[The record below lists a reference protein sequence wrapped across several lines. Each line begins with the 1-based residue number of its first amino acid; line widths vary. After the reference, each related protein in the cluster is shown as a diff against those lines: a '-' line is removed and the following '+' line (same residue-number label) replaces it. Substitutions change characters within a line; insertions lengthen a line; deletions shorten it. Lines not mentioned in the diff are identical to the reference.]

1 MKTEMKS
8 SLKLFMRPFLVVLG
22 FMLLYALVHAVLG
35 FYGEKDSAS
44 ISQNLEKT
52 EIERQNS
59 ALSPKQEEA
68 NTTTTATEE
77 NPTKDSPLPLET
89 ATQKQENKQEI
100 KQETKQENKQE
111 TKQENKQ
118 ETKQENK
125 QETKQENK
133 QETKQENKQETKQEQ
148 EKENEPKQNSAS
160 SVQNN
165 QKTPTTPTIGKKPL
179 EYKVAVS
186 GVNVRAFPS
195 TKGKIL
201 GSLAKDKSVKVLE
214 IQNDWAK
221 IEFSNETKGYVF
233 LKLLKKAE

>member
-8 SLKLFMRPFLVVLG
+8 FLKLFVRPFLVVLA
-22 FMLLYALVHAVLG
+22 FMLLYALAHVALG
-35 FYGEKDSAS
+35 FYVKKDSAP

-52 EIERQNS
+52 ETERQNS
-59 ALSPKQEEA
+59 TLSPKQEEA

-77 NPTKDSPLPLET
+77 NPTKDSLLPSET
-89 ATQKQENKQEI
+89 AAQEK
-100 KQETKQENKQE
+100 ETKQEI
-111 TKQENKQ
+111 
-118 ETKQENK
+118 
-125 QETKQENK
+125 
-133 QETKQENKQETKQEQ
+133 KQEQ

-160 SVQNN
+160 PIQNH
-165 QKTPTTPTIGKKPL
+165 QKAPTTPTMGQKPL

-195 TKGKIL
+195 TKGKII

-214 IQNDWAK
+214 IQNDWAE
-221 IEFSNETKGYVF
+221 IEFSNKTKGYVF

>member
-1 MKTEMKS
+1 MKS

-22 FMLLYALVHAVLG
+22 FMLLYALAHAALG

-44 ISQNLEKT
+44 INQNLEKS

-59 ALSPKQEEA
+59 ALSPKQEES

-77 NPTKDSPLPLET
+77 NPTKDPPLPLET
-89 ATQKQENKQEI
+89 ATQKQENKQE
-100 KQETKQENKQE
+100 
-111 TKQENKQ
+111 
-118 ETKQENK
+118 
-125 QETKQENK
+125 
-133 QETKQENKQETKQEQ
+133 TKQEQ
-148 EKENEPKQNSAS
+148 EKENKPKQNSAPPI
-160 SVQNN
+160 QNN
-165 QKTPTTPTIGKKPL
+165 QKAPTTPTIGKKPL

>member
-8 SLKLFMRPFLVVLG
+8 SLKLFVRSFLVVLG
-22 FMLLYALVHAVLG
+22 FMLLYALAHAALG
-35 FYGEKDSAS
+35 FYAKKDSAS
-44 ISQNLEKT
+44 INQNLEKT

-68 NTTTTATEE
+68 NTATTATEE
-77 NPTKDSPLPLET
+77 NPAKDSPLPLET
-89 ATQKQENKQEI
+89 ATQEK
-100 KQETKQENKQE
+100 
-111 TKQENKQ
+111 
-118 ETKQENK
+118 
-125 QETKQENK
+125 
-133 QETKQENKQETKQEQ
+133 ENKQETKQEQ
-148 EKENEPKQNSAS
+148 EKESEPKQNSAS
-160 SVQNN
+160 PIQNH
-165 QKTPTTPTIGKKPL
+165 QKTLSTPTIGKKPL

-201 GSLAKDKSVKVLE
+201 GSLAKNKSVKVLE

>member
-8 SLKLFMRPFLVVLG
+8 SLKLFVRPFLVVLG
-22 FMLLYALVHAVLG
+22 FMLLYALMHAALG
-35 FYGEKDSAS
+35 FYAKKDSAS

-59 ALSPKQEEA
+59 ALLPKQEEA
-68 NTTTTATEE
+68 NTATTATEE
-77 NPTKDSPLPLET
+77 NPTKDSLLPLET
-89 ATQKQENKQEI
+89 ATQEKENKQE
-100 KQETKQENKQE
+100 N
-111 TKQENKQ
+111 
-118 ETKQENK
+118 
-125 QETKQENK
+125 
-133 QETKQENKQETKQEQ
+133 KQEQ

-160 SVQNN
+160 PTQNH
-165 QKTPTTPTIGKKPL
+165 QKTLSTPTIGKKPL
-179 EYKVAVS
+179 EYKVAVNS
-186 GVNVRAFPS
+186 VNVRAFPS

>member
-1 MKTEMKS
+1 M
-8 SLKLFMRPFLVVLG
+8 
-22 FMLLYALVHAVLG
+22 LYALVHIVLG

-59 ALSPKQEEA
+59 TLSPKQEET
-68 NTTTTATEE
+68 NMTTTATEE
-77 NPTKDSPLPLET
+77 NPTKDPPLPLET
-89 ATQKQENKQEI
+89 ATQ
-100 KQETKQENKQE
+100 
-111 TKQENKQ
+111 
-118 ETKQENK
+118 
-125 QETKQENK
+125 
-133 QETKQENKQETKQEQ
+133 KQENKQETKQEQ

-160 SVQNN
+160 PAQNN

-201 GSLAKDKSVKVLE
+201 GSLAKNKSVKVLE

>member
-8 SLKLFMRPFLVVLG
+8 SLKLFMRPFLVVLA
-22 FMLLYALVHAVLG
+22 FMLLYALAHAALG
-35 FYGEKDSAS
+35 FYAKKDSTP
-44 ISQNLEKT
+44 IGQNVEKT
-52 EIERQNS
+52 ETERQNS

-77 NPTKDSPLPLET
+77 SPTKDTAPPLET
-89 ATQKQENKQEI
+89 AAQEK
-100 KQETKQENKQE
+100 ETKQEI
-111 TKQENKQ
+111 
-118 ETKQENK
+118 
-125 QETKQENK
+125 
-133 QETKQENKQETKQEQ
+133 KQEQ
-148 EKENEPKQNSAS
+148 EKENESKQNSAS
-160 SVQNN
+160 LIQNN
-165 QKTPTTPTIGKKPL
+165 QKTPTTSTIGKKPL

>member
-8 SLKLFMRPFLVVLG
+8 SLKLFMRPFLVVLA
-22 FMLLYALVHAVLG
+22 FMLLYALVHAALG
-35 FYGEKDSAS
+35 FYVKKDSAS

-59 ALSPKQEEA
+59 TLSPKQEET

-89 ATQKQENKQEI
+89 ATQKQENKQE
-100 KQETKQENKQE
+100 N
-111 TKQENKQ
+111 
-118 ETKQENK
+118 
-125 QETKQENK
+125 
-133 QETKQENKQETKQEQ
+133 KQEQ
-148 EKENEPKQNSAS
+148 EKENESKQNSAS
-160 SVQNN
+160 PIQNN
-165 QKTPTTPTIGKKPL
+165 QKTLSTPTIGKKPL
-179 EYKVAVS
+179 EYKAAVNS
-186 GVNVRAFPS
+186 VNVRAFPS

-201 GSLAKDKSVKVLE
+201 GSLAKNKSVKVLE

>member
-1 MKTEMKS
+1 MKY

-22 FMLLYALVHAVLG
+22 FMLLYALAHAALG
-35 FYGEKDSAS
+35 FYGEKNSAS

-59 ALSPKQEEA
+59 ALSPKQEET
-68 NTTTTATEE
+68 NTATTATEE

-89 ATQKQENKQEI
+89 PTQKQE
-100 KQETKQENKQE
+100 T
-111 TKQENKQ
+111 
-118 ETKQENK
+118 
-125 QETKQENK
+125 
-133 QETKQENKQETKQEQ
+133 KQETKQEQ

-160 SVQNN
+160 PAQNH
-165 QKTPTTPTIGKKPL
+165 QKTLSTPTIGKKPL
-179 EYKVAVS
+179 EYKAAVNS
-186 GVNVRAFPS
+186 VNVRAFPS

-201 GSLAKDKSVKVLE
+201 GSLAKNKSVKVLE
-214 IQNDWAK
+214 IQNDWAE

>member
-22 FMLLYALVHAVLG
+22 FMLLYALAHAALG

-59 ALSPKQEEA
+59 VLSPKQEET

-89 ATQKQENKQEI
+89 ATQKQENKQE
-100 KQETKQENKQE
+100 T
-111 TKQENKQ
+111 
-118 ETKQENK
+118 
-125 QETKQENK
+125 
-133 QETKQENKQETKQEQ
+133 KQETKQEQ

-160 SVQNN
+160 PIQNH
-165 QKTPTTPTIGKKPL
+165 QKTLSTPTIGKKPL
-179 EYKVAVS
+179 EYKAAVNS
-186 GVNVRAFPS
+186 VNVRAFPS

-201 GSLAKDKSVKVLE
+201 GSLAKNKSVKVLE

>member
-8 SLKLFMRPFLVVLG
+8 SLKLFMRPLLVVLA
-22 FMLLYALVHAVLG
+22 FMLLYALAHAALG
-35 FYGEKDSAS
+35 FYVKKDSTP
-44 ISQNLEKT
+44 ISPNAEKT
-52 EIERQNS
+52 ETERQNG

-77 NPTKDSPLPLET
+77 SPTKDTAPPLDT
-89 ATQKQENKQEI
+89 AAQKQE
-100 KQETKQENKQE
+100 T
-111 TKQENKQ
+111 
-118 ETKQENK
+118 
-125 QETKQENK
+125 
-133 QETKQENKQETKQEQ
+133 KQETKQEQ
-148 EKENEPKQNSAS
+148 EKENEPKQNS
-160 SVQNN
+160 VLPIQNN
-165 QKTPTTPTIGKKPL
+165 QKTLSTPTIGKKPL
-179 EYKVAVS
+179 EYKAAVS

>member
-22 FMLLYALVHAVLG
+22 FMLLYALVHAALG

-77 NPTKDSPLPLET
+77 NPTKDSPSPLET
-89 ATQKQENKQEI
+89 AMQKQEVKQENKQE
-100 KQETKQENKQE
+100 N
-111 TKQENKQ
+111 
-118 ETKQENK
+118 
-125 QETKQENK
+125 
-133 QETKQENKQETKQEQ
+133 KQEQ

-160 SVQNN
+160 PIQNH
-165 QKTPTTPTIGKKPL
+165 QKTLSTPTIGKKPL
-179 EYKVAVS
+179 EYKAAVS

-201 GSLAKDKSVKVLE
+201 GSLAKNKSVKVLE

>member
-1 MKTEMKS
+1 MVGMKTEMKS
-8 SLKLFMRPFLVVLG
+8 SLKLFVRPFLVVLG
-22 FMLLYALVHAVLG
+22 FMLLYALAHAALG

-59 ALSPKQEEA
+59 ALSPKQEET
-68 NTTTTATEE
+68 NTATTATEE
-77 NPTKDSPLPLET
+77 NPTKDPPLPLET
-89 ATQKQENKQEI
+89 ATQ

-111 TKQENKQ
+111 TKQER
-118 ETKQENK
+118 
-125 QETKQENK
+125 
-133 QETKQENKQETKQEQ
+133 
-148 EKENEPKQNSAS
+148 EKENEPKQNNALPT
-160 SVQNN
+160 QNH
-165 QKTPTTPTIGKKPL
+165 QKALTTPTIGKKPL
-179 EYKVAVS
+179 EYKAAVNS
-186 GVNVRAFPS
+186 VNVRAFPS
-195 TKGKIL
+195 TKGKII